1 MSENGPVEAVDAAIV
16 DTTVADATTTTAG
29 DNVNATTTDDAPMKE
44 SSPREEQVEQ
54 DEAVQADVQEATAQI
69 PVPTRNIRD
78 LFSPPR
84 NIASI
89 RQRLFDVAEKIEL
102 RKDEFDLYWPYV
114 DNVWVRQHRAGSD
127 KTGLYKTDYYAC
139 RLQRPTY
146 TPKAVDKPRPEGTP
160 TRKKQIREG
169 GKCHMKLKIVRYEGG
184 FQSVTINQLGDKT
197 QHLHDLDQM
206 DRTKRTTVLMD
217 IARSEVMNGYMPAS
231 VYTVMSEDE
240 NILAASG
247 GRHLNRNDIR
257 NASQVWRQQHKDPLR
272 VHEGYKYDHGNGIV
286 RERGAIPL
294 VQRIVNAEIVDPA
307 LAYYAD
313 LPPNTL
319 RFPQEHGAFLDPY
332 LPPTNAAF
340 SEDGLPHVTLT
351 YATSLD
357 SSLSLAP
364 GIQTVLSGPH
374 SKAMTHYLRSKHDA
388 ILVGVRT
395 ALADDPALNCR
406 LEGVGGYGGLGW
418 EGQPRPVVID
428 PGARWLLTP
437 QTRVIRTVSEGK
449 GKAPWIIIAP
459 GFNMDPNRI
468 EMLKYYGGKYLGL
481 SDFDKRWRLRWEA
494 ILRALA
500 VEGIR
505 SVMIE
510 GGGMVINEL
519 LQPEHSNLVSSVIV
533 TVAPTYLGQGGVT
546 VSPAPKLDD
555 DRRPQ
560 PALRFKDVRW
570 QSFGE
575 DAVMC
580 GRIPYLDPPVVP
592 PQSTAPVT
600 MAPPPR
606 PVSFF
611 NSTVDAQNGFQPR
624 VPPTS

>member
-1 MSENGPVEAVDAAIV
+1 MSENGGDA
-16 DTTVADATTTTAG
+16 
-29 DNVNATTTDDAPMKE
+29 VNATAVDNTAKDQ
-44 SSPREEQVEQ
+44 SPPQ
-54 DEAVQADVQEATAQI
+54 DEPVNQDDGEEVDSQENTAHI
-69 PVPTRNIRD
+69 PVPSRTIRD
-78 LFSPPR
+78 LFNPPR
-84 NIASI
+84 NIAAI

-114 DNVWVRQHRAGSD
+114 DNVWVRQHRAGAD

-146 TPKAVDKPRPEGTP
+146 TPKATDKPRPEGTP

-169 GKCHMKLKIVRYEGG
+169 GKCHMKLKVIRYDGG
-184 FQSVTINQLGDKT
+184 YQSVIINQLGDKT
-197 QHLHDLDQM
+197 QHLHDLDQL
-206 DRTKRTTVLMD
+206 DKIKRTTVLME

-240 NILAASG
+240 AKLAASG
-247 GRHLNRNDIR
+247 GQHLNRNDVR
-257 NASQVWRQQHKDPLR
+257 NASQVWRQQHKQELR

-286 RERGAIPL
+286 RQDGAMSL
-294 VQRIVNAEIVDPA
+294 SQRIINSEVVDPT
-307 LAYYAD
+307 LAYYAE
-313 LPPNTL
+313 LPSNTL
-319 RFPQEHGAFLDPY
+319 RFPEEHRPFLDPY
-332 LPPTNAAF
+332 LPQNMAPI

-351 YATSLD
+351 YATSMD

-364 GIQTVLSGPH
+364 GIQTILSGPH

-406 LEGVGGYGGLGW
+406 LEGAGGYGGLGW

-428 PGARWLLTP
+428 PRARWLLTP

-449 GKAPWIIIAP
+449 GRGPWIIIAP
-459 GFNMDPNRI
+459 GFAMDPNRI

-481 SDFDKRWRLRWEA
+481 TDFDKRWRLRWEA

-500 VEGIR
+500 AEGIR

-510 GGGMVINEL
+510 GGGMVVNEL
-519 LQPEHSNLVSSVIV
+519 LRPEHSNLVSSVIV

-546 VSPAPKLDD
+546 ISPALSLNADG
-555 DRRPQ
+555 RPQ
-560 PALRFKDVRW
+560 PALRFKDVTW

-580 GRIPYLDPPVVP
+580 GRIPQVEIPVAP
-592 PQSTAPVT
+592 PQSMAPVT
-600 MAPPPR
+600 IAPPPPPPPPPPPQAR

-611 NSTVDAQNGFQPR
+611 NSSVDAQNGFQPR
-624 VPPTS
+624 LPPSS